1 MGHVRSGRTR
11 TSGRCT
17 WSLAASPEP
26 GPRGLRPTTARLPA
40 GFPLAQPAPQRQS
53 APCRCR
59 HVPLAAPPEAWT
71 HFGEKPGW
79 WRGGTG
85 TRSGGCCDC
94 GVLRAPPSQGDGR
107 AHPQQARTQPSAP
120 RASQSS
126 QAPDPISPVFPP
138 RGPAVGFLVLQ
149 LQEGREGAGEGAE
162 VLTVREAPRVNSEHQ
177 PSAAEEGRG
186 PTDVPTCASAP
197 APYQGQGQHP
207 ELSPSA
213 RPGLRAHS
221 QSPARSVLLSA
232 QLGGAAFCIRPSDGG
247 ARALRVR
254 WGLWGGVPLPPRPP
268 T

>member
-1 MGHVRSGRTR
+1 M
-11 TSGRCT
+11 
-17 WSLAASPEP
+17 
-26 GPRGLRPTTARLPA
+26 
-40 GFPLAQPAPQRQS
+40 
-53 APCRCR
+53 
-59 HVPLAAPPEAWT
+59 
-71 HFGEKPGW
+71 
-79 WRGGTG
+79 
-85 TRSGGCCDC
+85 
-94 GVLRAPPSQGDGR
+94 
-107 AHPQQARTQPSAP
+107 
-120 RASQSS
+120 
-126 QAPDPISPVFPP
+126 
-138 RGPAVGFLVLQ
+138 Q

-197 APYQGQGQHP
+197 APYKGQGQHP

-254 WGLWGGVPLPPRPP
+254 WGLWGGSRCPPRPP
-268 T
+268 TLCPWLSPVTPHPWAPPPLVSSARFRAGLLPGLQAHPLAVPWTGPSGDPEPRAPLCRTSRETPGLLGGITTAPAQPLLTPSLTTQSSHSGLGFCLRGRPWLL